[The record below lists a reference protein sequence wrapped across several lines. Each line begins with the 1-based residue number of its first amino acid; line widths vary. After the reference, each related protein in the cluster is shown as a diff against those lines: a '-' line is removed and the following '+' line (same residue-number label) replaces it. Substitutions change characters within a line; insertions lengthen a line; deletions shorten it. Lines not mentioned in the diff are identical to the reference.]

1 MAVGQPPGR
10 TGGLDGAV
18 PEVSFR
24 RPPGRGSVLV
34 ALSVLALSACGSPA
48 NTDGA
53 GRDPLS
59 GAITEGGEVGTQ
71 RLQVGDCFIDSAEG
85 STQLVQGVPCAEL
98 HDSQVAALVELDD
111 DGSTDWPGVS
121 QLLDRAQLLCFGA
134 ASDALDGNL
143 TDLTVGLSAYVP
155 DEDSWN
161 EGDRRVICSL
171 GRFDGSLMSGS
182 LLGRPT

>member
-10 TGGLDGAV
+10 TGGLDSAV
-18 PEVSFR
+18 PDVSPPR
-24 RPPGRGSVLV
+24 TPGRGLILLVLSVLV
-34 ALSVLALSACGSPA
+34 LWACGSPA

-71 RLQVGDCFIDSAEG
+71 RLQVGDCFINSEEG

-111 DGSTDWPGVS
+111 DGTTDWPGVT
-121 QLLDRAQLLCFGA
+121 QLLNRAQLLCVGA
-134 ASDALDGNL
+134 ASEALDGNL
-143 TDLTVGLSAYVP
+143 ADPTVGLSAYVP

-161 EGDRRVICSL
+161 EGDRRIICSL
-171 GRFDGSLMSGS
+171 GRFDGSPMSGS
-182 LLGRPT
+182 LLGRAT